1 MVKIML
7 SEEEI
12 SILRKNSSWQEEQN
26 HYYLPNFCFKEQ
38 KVYL

>member
-26 HYYLPNFCFKEQ
+26 QYYLPNFCFKEQ
-38 KVYL
+38 KVN